1 MARSK
6 VYPPPARPCP
16 AWLGRRAGLRGEF
29 FDYFAG
35 ESGWRATPDAAS
47 RTSSPNSQINY
58 LHLVNSWGIVDCEAP
73 DNKTI
78 KKQEDHMSYTSYMS
92 YIPNARQERFWCLC
106 ALVVKVLSVLRL
118 WKRCT
123 VSVPDY
129 AVQMYR
135 KVPQSTAKRV
145 KKFGPESVADCRK
158 VIATMMIRKVDEA
171 AKKRFAGNAPQNPA
185 FEIVR

>member
-1 MARSK
+1 MK
-6 VYPPPARPCP
+6 YKNN
-16 AWLGRRAGLRGEF
+16 
-29 FDYFAG
+29 
-35 ESGWRATPDAAS
+35 
-47 RTSSPNSQINY
+47 SPLFS
-58 LHLVNSWGIVDCEAP
+58 
-73 DNKTI
+73 
-78 KKQEDHMSYTSYMS
+78 
-92 YIPNARQERFWCLC
+92 WCLC
-106 ALVVKVLSVLRL
+106 VRPWRSASGRDVAKGADSAKGRDLAPGRALVVNLLWVMGL

-123 VSVPDY
+123 VSVPDF